1 MAQFTGLIP
10 APNQTNVSRTT
21 LVGFTILEQPNGA
34 QINTLAA
41 TIDGYQAISAGNF
54 VNNYTG
60 KIFASTGKWVVG
72 IYPKPPDFVRGA
84 ASIAVHMEVRDGYNN
99 LDAYDYVFFT
109 AGYNPPPPEPIPS
122 RPTRPCM
129 IGKPFFPPT
138 DLGLVAA
145 LDEGTGT
152 EVELNW
158 KQAYPHDEDNVVFYN
173 VYYSNKRANVFDG
186 YPEFIVENTTTTIGG
201 IAPGDQL
208 FFGVRVAEFVP
219 NLFTTTGLEQAGT
232 DMFFYPDA
240 YVDGYVSPSSLI
252 ISASSVSGFPDYGI
266 LRIGDELITYSAK
279 LSAPPRFVVRP
290 NGRGY
295 EGTGASAHGVGR
307 RIFLYSGKQDGNTI
321 IASAVPTFQK
331 PNYAIAYVGAGEGCR
346 LDGYRDG
353 YDGYATVGPDGYID
367 GYLRFKENSVDSLT
381 TDGKNNDESGNFK
394 RFDYCGS
401 YRTHS
406 PEGFMENQCTGT
418 YWGGVQ
424 LQPNPTNPSEMVRV
438 RVPDVRTHMLQ
449 REELLLETTGE
460 PFVLVRRMWT
470 GARCFCFMQ
479 RSEQPNKRCPI
490 CYGTGFTQGY
500 TQFFNPRRPDRRI
513 LVRIDPATDDLNI
526 VDRGGLE
533 PEYEPSGWTLPFPAI
548 KDRDV
553 LIRFNP
559 DNTEAWR
566 YFVLN
571 VTRNKAFFTQTGAQK
586 LTLKRVPKTDLIYQF
601 PVTRDARPLA
611 VTHTT
616 SVNAAP
622 AVPAHSHSIVVSQGT
637 SLATLKTATLESEG
651 HNHVIFN
658 GVVQEVLNHTHT
670 IIIT

>member
-1 MAQFTGLIP
+1 MAQFTGFIP
-10 APNQTNVSRTT
+10 TPNQTDVPRTT
-21 LVGFTILEQPNGA
+21 LVGFTVLEQPNGA

-41 TIDGYQAISAGNF
+41 SIDGYQAILAGAF
-54 VNNYTG
+54 VNGYTG
-60 KIFASTGKWVVG
+60 KIFPSTGKWVVG
-72 IYPKPPDFVRGA
+72 IYPKAPDFIRA
-84 ASIAVHMEVRDGYNN
+84 AAQIAVHMDVRDGYNN

-122 RPTRPCM
+122 NPTRPC
-129 IGKPFFPPT
+129 IVNRPFFPPT

-145 LDEGTGT
+145 LDEGVGT

-158 KQAYPHDEDNVVFYN
+158 KQAYPYDEDNVVFYN
-173 VYYSNKRANVFDG
+173 VYIAHKRADVFDG
-186 YPEFIVENTTTTIGG
+186 YPEFIVEDTTTTIGG

-208 FFGVRVAEFVP
+208 FFGVRAGEFDP
-219 NLFTTTGLEQAGT
+219 NLFTTTGLRQAGT
-232 DMFFYPDA
+232 NMFFYPDA
-240 YVDGYVSPSSLI
+240 YVSGSVSSTALI
-252 ISASSVSGFPDYGI
+252 IPASSVSGFPDFGI

-279 LSAPPRFVVRP
+279 SQVPPRFIVRP
-290 NGRGY
+290 DGRGY
-295 EGTGASAHGVGR
+295 EGTRGEAHVAGQN
-307 RIFLYSGKQDGNTI
+307 IFLYPGRQDGNTI
-321 IASAVPTFQK
+321 IAQAEPTFQK
-331 PNYAIAYVGAGEGCR
+331 PNYAITNVLHSDDCA
-346 LDGYRDG
+346 LSGYRDG
-353 YDGYATVGPDGYID
+353 YDGYAYGYTDGYAD
-367 GYLRFKENSVDSLT
+367 GYLRFRQETVDSLT
-381 TDGKNNDESGNFK
+381 TDGTNNDNSGDFP

-401 YRTHS
+401 YRTRS
-406 PEGFMENQCTGT
+406 PISFMEGQCSGS

-424 LQPNPTNPSEMVRV
+424 MIKDPTDPSKNVKV

-460 PFVLVRRMWT
+460 PFVLARRMWT
-470 GARCFCFMQ
+470 GARCPCFMQ
-479 RSEQPNKRCPI
+479 RREHPDKRCPI

-533 PEYEPSGWTLPFPAI
+533 PAYEPNGWTLPFPAI
-548 KDRDV
+548 KDRDI

-586 LTLKRVPKTDLIYQF
+586 LALMRVPKTDIIYQF
-601 PVTRDARPLA
+601 PVTRDASPNP
-611 VTHTT
+611 VTGTT
-616 SVNAAP
+616 TVNAAP
-622 AVPAHSHSIVVSQGT
+622 AVPAHQHQIIIPQGT
-637 SLATLKTATLESEG
+637 SIATLKTATLESQG

-658 GVVQEVLNHTHT
+658 GIIQEVLNHTHT
-670 IIIT
+670 IIT